1 MFKFLFNFLDSFN
14 FGKET
19 LESYLERTQ
28 DKEIKFFND
37 NLNLFPFYNDAV
49 EALKKSTPGYLDLEP
64 GDQLYKLISFILG
77 MKALTLG
84 TYLKEYYHFIITM
97 NHTLLLPLKNILLN
111 CPALENKLEFTL
123 RFQKSTAIC

>member
-37 NLNLFPFYNDAV
+37 NLNLFPFYQNAI
-49 EALKKSTPGYLDLEP
+49 EELKKSIPGYDDLKP
-64 GDQLYKLISFILG
+64 GDQLFKLISFILR
-77 MKALTLG
+77 K
-84 TYLKEYYHFIITM
+84 
-97 NHTLLLPLKNILLN
+97 
-111 CPALENKLEFTL
+111 
-123 RFQKSTAIC
+123 